1 MPLRIA
7 CVVEGH
13 GDVNAVPTVIRRV
26 AQEVEPATSVV
37 IPHPIRIPKGKL
49 LRPGELE
56 RAVQLAAMQ
65 AGERGGILILIDAD
79 DDCPAQLAPALLARA
94 RTARGD
100 VPLAVVLPKSEFESW
115 FLAAAE
121 SLRGHHGL
129 PADLQPPANPEA
141 IRGAKEWIHRYM
153 QGGYVPTLHQA
164 SLAAAFD
171 IQLARRADSFDK
183 CYREIARLLAIF
195 REAGEVD

>member
-129 PADLQPPANPEA
+129 PADLQPPAM
-141 IRGAKEWIHRYM
+141 R
-153 QGGYVPTLHQA
+153 T
-164 SLAAAFD
+164 S
-171 IQLARRADSFDK
+171 
-183 CYREIARLLAIF
+183 
-195 REAGEVD
+195 